1 MRLACDAAATRDA
14 IGLFEPMP
22 TLPDCARLAALV
34 GSWEELLAHLIL
46 RRESLPPD
54 VVAAIRAATGARGG
68 AASPRPQGPDAIR
81 LRETEE
87 RLASAIAALTQA
99 EAAARTAGDA
109 LTAAL
114 GAHAAERPV
123 TGFDLHLRIA
133 PGGC

>member
-1 MRLACDAAATRDA
+1 MSLALDAAATGNA
-14 IGLFEPMP
+14 VGLFEPVP
-22 TLPDCARLAALV
+22 APQDGARLAALL
-34 GSWEELLAHLIL
+34 GSWEELLAHLML
-46 RRESLPPD
+46 RRGSLPPD
-54 VVAAIRAATGARGG
+54 IAAAIRAAAGGRGG
-68 AASPRPQGPDAIR
+68 AASPRPHGPDAIR

-87 RLASAIAALTQA
+87 RLASAIAALTEA
-99 EAAARTAGDA
+99 EAAARIAGDA